1 VPWAQHTPN
10 PSDKIDVERA
20 ARVAVAVA
28 IADSLVCQ
36 LKTGVHV
43 DDATVDS
50 EIQKKFKETFQ
61 GNMSARKQHA
71 LQILFSGEFDPEALG
86 LDTASLVAVGA

>member
-1 VPWAQHTPN
+1 VPWAQHTPS

-20 ARVAVAVA
+20 ARVAV
-28 IADSLVCQ
+28 ADSLVCQ